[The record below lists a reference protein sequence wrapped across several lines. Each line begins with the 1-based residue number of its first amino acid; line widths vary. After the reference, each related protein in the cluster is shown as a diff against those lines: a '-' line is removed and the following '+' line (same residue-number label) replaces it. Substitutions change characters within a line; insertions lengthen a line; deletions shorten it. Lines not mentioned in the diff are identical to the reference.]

1 MGVLS
6 AVYYQRFEPL
16 PILDGLI
23 GATLEYGG
31 AWQTRDDISRDR
43 SVISSG
49 AFIGADTP
57 IGTLQLGFGV
67 AEGGQRN
74 YYTRIGRV
82 F

>member
-6 AVYYQRFEPL
+6 AVYYQRYDAL

-23 GATLEYGG
+23 GLTLDYGG
-31 AWQTRDDISRDR
+31 AWESRA
-43 SVISSG
+43 SVQADTAVGSVG

-57 IGTLQLGFGV
+57 LGTLQLGFAI
-67 AEGGQRN
+67 AEEGEQN
-74 YYTRIGRV
+74 YYARIGRV

>member
-1 MGVLS
+1 MGVIS

-23 GATLEYGG
+23 GASLEYGG
-31 AWQTRDDISRDR
+31 AWQNRDEINRDN